1 MTRGIMYSGTNHRLR
16 RALAKMRRG
25 EPWSMGVLGG
35 SVSTGHGLRDPTGEV
50 LSEFNMHRILF
61 DHLNATFPSAK
72 GSILHSVRASG
83 EAGPNDGHNTFING
97 AVPARGS
104 DYFAYCSHLHVPE
117 DADLVILEN
126 AINDPLHITMIETFE
141 LLLRSMLERDHTAV
155 LVFNV
160 FAFKFDNIAMGGDL
174 NGGTTSYYD
183 TPVLSSRNAMLP
195 YMFEHPDTVADW
207 FATMNHRLDKNKDTL
222 DNVDIRHFGRPLHK
236 VSGEMMVAYID
247 SQLCEMDELE
257 EAEGTTD
264 VDKLYPK
271 DPLPPQ
277 RLMDKYAHGTH
288 APKLTPFC
296 ASTSSERHPL
306 APIENEGW
314 YEWSSSPEKK
324 YLVSKTPGSRVKF
337 KFSTTQGK
345 LILYYLSSKD
355 FGLGNVKCWVDDQ
368 QNNNALSIVLKGYWT
383 NPYNTGSTKQIWNI
397 PPGDHTLTCRL
408 LEETDDPSGGQ
419 EFRFMS
425 IMSI

>member
-1 MTRGIMYSGTNHRLR
+1 MVRGIAYSGTNHRLR

-25 EPWSMGVLGG
+25 EPWTMGVLGG

-61 DHLNATFPSAK
+61 DHLNAKFPSAK
-72 GSILHSVRASG
+72 GALLHNVHKTG
-83 EAGPNDGHNTFING
+83 EAGGLNDGRNTFVNG

-104 DYFAYCSHLHVPE
+104 DYFAYCSQHHLPD
-117 DADLVILEN
+117 DADLVVLES
-126 AINDPLHITMIETFE
+126 AINDPLHMNLVETFE
-141 LLLRSMLERDHTAV
+141 LLLRSMLEHNHAV

-174 NGGTTSYYD
+174 NGGTTNYYD

-195 YMFEHPDTVADW
+195 YMFAHPETVADW
-207 FATMNHRLDKNKDTL
+207 FATMNHRLDKNRETL

-236 VSGEMMVAYID
+236 ISGEMMVAYID
-247 SQLCEMDELE
+247 SQLCEMDALE
-257 EAEGTTD
+257 EATGTTD
-264 VDKLYPK
+264 VDTLYPL

-277 RLMDKYAHGTH
+277 RLMDKYAHGAV

-306 APIENEGW
+306 SPTENAGW

-324 YLVSKTPGSRVKF
+324 YLVSKTPGSTVKF

-345 LILYYLSSKD
+345 VILYYLSSKD
-355 FGLGNVKCWVDDQ
+355 FGLGNVKCWVDGHEDDH
-368 QNNNALSIVLKGYWT
+368 LSLVLKGYWT
-383 NPYNTGSTKQIWNI
+383 NPFNTGATKSIAGI
-397 PPGDHTLTCRL
+397 EPGEHTLTCRL
-408 LEETDDPSGGQ
+408 LEETDDPNGGQ